1 MKHHRLVDITA
12 VYCLTENVNVA
23 VTSNQ
28 DKLFSCQ
35 TRGPCTAGLVCGQRS
50 VSCWRTW
57 TQLAVSETK
66 NKQSSDCVQS
76 WECSKWPMHCTLLK
90 KNI

>member
-35 TRGPCTAGLVCGQRS
+35 TRGPCTAGLVCDKEVSRAGEREHNLPFQR
-50 VSCWRTW
+50 
-57 TQLAVSETK
+57 QK
-66 NKQSSDCVQS
+66 I
-76 WECSKWPMHCTLLK
+76 SKVRIVFRAENAANDQCIAHYLK
-90 KNI
+90 RI